1 MRLTVDTI
9 WCSKCKM
16 CRYASGGKIKFREDR
31 YPEEGRIDDGD
42 LEQIKAAVG
51 FCPIGALSLTTA

>member
-1 MRLTVDTI
+1 
-9 WCSKCKM
+9 M
-16 CRYASGGKIKFREDR
+16 CRYASGGKIRFREDR

-51 FCPIGALSLTTA
+51 FCPIGALSLTTT

>member
-1 MRLTVDTI
+1 MRLTVDTF

-16 CRYASGGKIKFREDR
+16 CRCASEGKIKFLEDR
-31 YPEEGRIDDGD
+31 YPEEGRIADGD
-42 LEQIKAAVG
+42 LEHIRVAVE